1 MDKLDH
7 RQLTLIKRAAEDAIH
22 ACNRHYK
29 PFIDV
34 VAHPLNIVA
43 LVEMAQSRQAELDQ
57 LNEVLGE
64 RTKEWLEAIEL
75 GTYFL
80 DIAKPLKDE
89 VDQLQSQ
96 INEMAEVGLSL
107 ESELNKKDE
116 YAHNLYYEN
125 ANLQMLVEEKDKR
138 ITELEKACVSYKNQR
153 DDNAQKL
160 MVKSVHYNSI
170 QEELAKLKDRLE
182 LAHHLATQSTW
193 SSLKQLK
200 KVVKALRGEHE

>member
-1 MDKLDH
+1 MDKF
-7 RQLTLIKRAAEDAIH
+7 EEAICGH
-22 ACNRHYK
+22 NPLYK
-29 PFIDV
+29 EGLQDKYYQG
-34 VAHPLNIVA
+34 AKWA
-43 LVEMAQSRQAELDQ
+43 WQSRQAEVDDLKN
-57 LNEVLGE
+57 L
-64 RTKEWLEAIEL
+64 LE
-75 GTYFL
+75 
-80 DIAKPLKDE
+80 
-89 VDQLQSQ
+89 
-96 INEMAEVGLSL
+96 
-107 ESELNKKDE
+107 KDE

-125 ANLQMLVEEKDKR
+125 ANLQTLIE
-138 ITELEKACVSYKNQR
+138 ELERSCISYKNQR

>member
-1 MDKLDH
+1 MDKY
-7 RQLTLIKRAAEDAIH
+7 REAFEQIPEIKDSLSE
-22 ACNRHYK
+22 
-29 PFIDV
+29 
-34 VAHPLNIVA
+34 NIVFVGNKYTTA
-43 LVEMAQSRQAELDQ
+43 NDGFYDLVNWLNGGWYTWQSRQA
-57 LNEVLGE
+57 
-64 RTKEWLEAIEL
+64 
-75 GTYFL
+75 
-80 DIAKPLKDE
+80 E

-116 YAHNLYYEN
+116 HARDLYYEN
-125 ANLQMLVEEKDKR
+125 ANLQLLVDEKDKR
-138 ITELEKACVSYKNQR
+138 INELERSCNSCKNQS

-160 MVKSVHYNSI
+160 MVKSVHYSSI